1 MVETA
6 KASGQDYTAID
17 KMNEKTFL
25 RIAIFTSLI
34 GILILLFIVER
45 TELPLSKISEITSLQ
60 IDKEVR
66 IQGLVSSVK
75 STQSTT
81 MMTVSD
87 VTSSIKVVIF
97 SQDIQISTGDF
108 VEVVGKVGEYQGKL
122 EILASEIKK
131 L

>member
-1 MVETA
+1 
-6 KASGQDYTAID
+6 
-17 KMNEKTFL
+17 MNEKTFL